1 MLRSCVHTHTRFCD
15 GADSPEEMVQA
26 ALALDFVSLGFSGH
40 GHSLL
45 DPAAMS
51 VEGEAAYRDEI
62 LRLQEAY
69 GTQIEILLGQ
79 EHEGFAPYSDYPYEY
94 LIESLHW
101 IKHSGQWLGMDW
113 SRERTEENVR
123 LHFGGDY
130 FAYCQAY
137 YEACAAVYEK
147 SPAQI
152 CGHLDLLTKF
162 NEGSCMFDMDDP
174 RYLEPA
180 RQALRVA
187 VERGMVVEL
196 NTGAIARGYRVT
208 PYPIPALLRHLLDI
222 GGQVIVT
229 ADCHDRRKLA
239 CWYDSAEALLRELG
253 FTHTMVLRK
262 DGFREQGLL

>member
-1 MLRSCVHTHTRFCD
+1 MLRSCVHTHTCFCD
-15 GADSPEEMVQA
+15 GADTPEEMVQA
-26 ALALDFVSLGFSGH
+26 ALALGFVSLGFSGH
-40 GHSLL
+40 GHSPL

-51 VEGEAAYRDEI
+51 LEGEKAYREEVT
-62 LRLQEAY
+62 RLQTRYA
-69 GTQIEILLGQ
+69 GQLEILLGQ
-79 EHEGFAPYSDYPYEY
+79 EHEGFAPYSDYSYSY

-101 IKHSGQWLGMDW
+101 ISRDGQWLGMDW

-130 FAYCQAY
+130 FAYCKAY
-137 YEACAAVYEK
+137 YEACASVYEK

-196 NTGAIARGYRVT
+196 NTGAIARGYRMT
-208 PYPIPALLRHLLDI
+208 PYPIPALLRFLRNI
-222 GGQVIVT
+222 GGEVIVT
-229 ADCHDRRKLA
+229 ADCHDRRFLT
-239 CWYDSAEALLRELG
+239 CWYDNAEALLRELG
-253 FTHTMVLRK
+253 YTHTLVLRK
-262 DGFREQGLL
+262 GGFQEQAL

>member
-15 GADSPEEMVQA
+15 GIDTPAEMVQA
-26 ALALDFVSLGFSGH
+26 ALALGFVSLGFSGH
-40 GHSLL
+40 GHSPL

-51 VEGEAAYRDEI
+51 VEGEKTYREEVT
-62 LRLQEAY
+62 RLQALY
-69 GTQIEILLGQ
+69 AGQLEILLGQ
-79 EHEGFAPYSDYPYEY
+79 EHEGFSPYSDYPYSY

-101 IKHSGQWLGMDW
+101 INRDGQWLGMDW

-130 FAYCQAY
+130 FAYCRAY
-137 YEACAAVYEK
+137 YEACASVYEK

-174 RYLEPA
+174 RYLESA

-196 NTGAIARGYRVT
+196 NTGAIARGYRLT
-208 PYPIPALLRHLLDI
+208 PYPIPALLRHLRDI
-222 GGQVIVT
+222 GGEVIVT
-229 ADCHDRRKLA
+229 ADCHDRRFLT
-239 CWYDSAEALLRELG
+239 CWYDNAEALLRELG
-253 FTHTMVLRK
+253 YTHTLVLRK
-262 DGFREQGLL
+262 GGFQEQAL